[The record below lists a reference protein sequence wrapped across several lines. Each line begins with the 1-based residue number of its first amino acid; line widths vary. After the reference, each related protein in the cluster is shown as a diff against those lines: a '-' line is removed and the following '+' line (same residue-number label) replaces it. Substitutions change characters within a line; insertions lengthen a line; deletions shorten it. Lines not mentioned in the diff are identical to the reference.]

1 MKLTLPV
8 ILASGSPRRQT
19 LLQKVGMSFTV
30 TPADIDES
38 VGPDLSPSDIVTQ
51 LALKK
56 AQKVATH
63 NRDSLVIGADTIV
76 VLNGDILG
84 KPSNRQEAVD
94 MLGRLSGQTHE
105 VYTGI
110 ALYAMAHGLSVSD
123 FEMTRV
129 TMDQI
134 SADDID
140 DYVDSGVTMDK
151 AGGYGIQ
158 EQGAFFVSRIEGDFY
173 TVMGFPLNKFYK
185 LIHKH
190 CQSMIVDGAVEV
202 ANG

>member
-38 VGPDLSPSDIVTQ
+38 VGPDLSPAEIVTQ

-110 ALYAMAHGLSVSD
+110 ALYAMAQGLSVSD

-140 DYVDSGVTMDK
+140 GQSRWVWNPGPGCVFR
-151 AGGYGIQ
+151 IQ
-158 EQGAFFVSRIEGDFY
+158 DRGRFLHRN
-173 TVMGFPLNKFYK
+173 GFPAKQIL
-185 LIHKH
+185 
-190 CQSMIVDGAVEV
+190 
-202 ANG
+202 